1 MGGIFRSA
9 RGCGGA
15 RVDACRTVLRLTE
28 QSAAGTGTQPTAG
41 GNAYAGPS
49 SPDFPGNI
57 VIVGHNYRDD
67 SHFGRLDELEIGSIV
82 RLMDKYGDFT
92 DYEVYD
98 METVASD
105 QAEALEKYEG
115 EYGLTPITCTAG
127 GESRLL
133 VRAVNPET
141 ARDKRAKAT
150 TA

>member
-1 MGGIFRSA
+1 
-9 RGCGGA
+9 
-15 RVDACRTVLRLTE
+15 
-28 QSAAGTGTQPTAG
+28 
-41 GNAYAGPS
+41 
-49 SPDFPGNI
+49 
-57 VIVGHNYRDD
+57 
-67 SHFGRLDELEIGSIV
+67 
-82 RLMDKYGDFT
+82 
-92 DYEVYD
+92 

-115 EYGLTPITCTAG
+115 EYGLTLITCTAG